1 MWVKTGSG
9 VAAGLLLSW
18 AGLGWAGLGQTEGLF
33 LNLKLDQD
41 EAWGPAA
48 AAAADQQK

>member
-9 VAAGLLLSW
+9 VAAGLL
-18 AGLGWAGLGQTEGLF
+18 LGQTEGLF

-41 EAWGPAA
+41 EARGQA

>member
-9 VAAGLLLSW
+9 VAAG
-18 AGLGWAGLGQTEGLF
+18 AGLGWAAGAGLGQTEGLF

-41 EAWGPAA
+41 ERRGASPA

>member
-9 VAAGLLLSW
+9 VAAGLL
-18 AGLGWAGLGQTEGLF
+18 LGQTEGLF

-41 EAWGPAA
+41 ETRGP

>member
-1 MWVKTGSG
+1 MWLLGCWA
-9 VAAGLLLSW
+9 AAGLE
-18 AGLGWAGLGQTEGLF
+18 QTEGLF

-41 EAWGPAA
+41 QARGPAAAA

>member
-9 VAAGLLLSW
+9 VAAGLL
-18 AGLGWAGLGQTEGLF
+18 LGWAGLGQTEGLF

-41 EAWGPAA
+41 QARGPAA
-48 AAAADQQK
+48 APADQQK

>member
-1 MWVKTGSG
+1 MW
-9 VAAGLLLSW
+9 L
-18 AGLGWAGLGQTEGLF
+18 LGWAGLGCWAGLEQTEGLF

-41 EAWGPAA
+41 EARGPAAAA